1 MLRITPVYG
10 SSSFLPDNVDNEANN
25 NNVDV
30 DDDNNDDPPEWLASP
45 GPSCTLIEYAGCRL
59 LLNVGWDE
67 SMLSS
72 MVLDQTEEV
81 NSSSVSATKK
91 GRGDDDG
98 DDDNDGNNNNLQS
111 TTKLP
116 QDIDA
121 VLICDSTLSSLG
133 GLPLFYGNHHINSSS
148 SDGTKNHDAK
158 EEEGS
163 DSSKTTKRMK
173 LQQQHQQNNPPFLAT
188 YPTVKMGQMTMYD
201 HHASLSLDGRDPGYT
216 LEDVDTVFN
225 TDAFITLKYSQT
237 VYLPLM
243 HGTNKKKKKTDTTDA
258 MDMDYNNN
266 EQDED
271 DELTKVRT
279 NKNNG
284 APHKNAT
291 LAITPQLS
299 GLVVGGCYWTLRRLS
314 DDAMIVLAP
323 TYHHAKERHLSG
335 CTIHKFGINADAL
348 ITMPGGPRGLLGQ
361 LYTSPPST
369 TSTTLQ
375 QQQRTTVSDDE
386 GMIVTTKKKKTKK
399 EIYADLINR
408 RGPGRG
414 NKPILSPPVD
424 NRSESELV
432 DSIMAA
438 LRRDGNVLLPVD
450 ASGRV
455 LELLLILDRH
465 WDRNRLSDA
474 YNLCWIGPMCPNVIE
489 YARAQLEWMSPPL
502 GAQFDSQRGHPY
514 GLRNVHLCTS
524 VSEMET
530 LIGGSKGGG
539 GETMSNPTC
548 VLASGATL
556 DNGPARDLLLRWG
569 GNPDNLVLLTDST
582 RCVPR
587 GDVLYSRRR
596 RRRHQH
602 PFGEGS
608 STAAAAMREN
618 PTLVRAQSSMDNS
631 IIETVDGGSGPT
643 TVATD
648 TDDTDGNDDG
658 QSAKFIGPP
667 LTPDLVSNYTT
678 SSQLLYQWCAAK
690 AANEEMPDEVLVDA
704 YVPHR
709 APLRGVELQEF
720 LAEEEREVRL
730 KKAEMEHLTMMKEI
744 ELARGRLRLGVGD
757 ADETTTTSGT
767 SNTATTSSA
776 VAATTASATTT
787 TTSSRPKK
795 KSRFDQALFIKFSKP
810 VHSESVIH
818 LVHVLFFQ
826 SYHFTPSAQPVL
838 YYQHNL

>member
-10 SSSFLPDNVDNEANN
+10 SSSSLDA
-25 NNVDV
+25 DV
-30 DDDNNDDPPEWLASP
+30 DSNDDNDDPPEWLASP

-67 SMLSS
+67 SMVCYSS
-72 MVLDQTEEV
+72 SFTEKVEV
-81 NSSSVSATKK
+81 NSSSVGAKK
-91 GRGDDDG
+91 GGGHDNDDG
-98 DDDNDGNNNNLQS
+98 DDIDGNKNLH
-111 TTKLP
+111 TKLP
-116 QDIDA
+116 EDVNA

-133 GLPLFYGNHHINSSS
+133 GLPLFYGHRNSSS
-148 SDGTKNHDAK
+148 SSSNSGGKNNDDAIM
-158 EEEGS
+158 EEGS
-163 DSSKTTKRMK
+163 MGDSSKTTKRTK
-173 LQQQHQQNNPPFLAT
+173 QRQNNPPFLAT

-201 HHASLSLDGRDPGYT
+201 HHASLSLDGRNPGYT
-216 LEDVDTVFN
+216 LEDVDSVFN
-225 TDAFITLKYSQT
+225 TDAFVTLKYSQT
-237 VYLPLM
+237 VYFPLQRS
-243 HGTNKKKKKTDTTDA
+243 KKKKIDTDA
-258 MDMDYNNN
+258 MDIDYNN

-271 DELTKVRT
+271 ESAKVQS
-279 NKNNG
+279 KNG

-348 ITMPGGPRGLLGQ
+348 VSMPGGPRGLLGQ
-361 LYTSPPST
+361 LYTPPPSL
-369 TSTTLQ
+369 SSSSQ

-386 GMIVTTKKKKTKK
+386 RTTATMKKKTKK
-399 EIYADLINR
+399 DVYADIINR
-408 RGPGRG
+408 RGAGRG
-414 NKPILSPPVD
+414 NKPILPRPVG

-455 LELLLILDRH
+455 LELLLILDLH
-465 WDRNRLSDA
+465 WDRNRLGDA

-489 YARAQLEWMSPPL
+489 YARAQLEWMAPSL

-524 VSEMET
+524 VSEMEK
-530 LIGGSKGGG
+530 LIGGSKGG
-539 GETMSNPTC
+539 ETMANPTC

-582 RCVPR
+582 RCLPR
-587 GDVLYSRRR
+587 GNVLSSRRR
-596 RRRHQH
+596 QRRGH
-602 PFGEGS
+602 PNNQLGQGS
-608 STAAAAMREN
+608 NTTEN
-618 PTLVRAQSSMDNS
+618 PALVRAQSSMDNN
-631 IIETVDGGSGPT
+631 IVETVDGGSGPT
-643 TVATD
+643 TVAAD
-648 TDDTDGNDDG
+648 TDDTGNDDG
-658 QSAKFIGPP
+658 QAAKFIGPP
-667 LTPDLVSNYTT
+667 LTLDLVSNYTT

-690 AANEEMPDEVLVDA
+690 AANEEMPDEVLVDT

-720 LAEEEREVRL
+720 LAEEDREVRL

-757 ADETTTTSGT
+757 ADETTTTVSSGSNNAT
-767 SNTATTSSA
+767 SPTGATATTVSS
-776 VAATTASATTT
+776 ATTATS
-787 TTSSRPKK
+787 SSRPKK

-810 VHSESVIH
+810 VHSKLSPP
-818 LVHVLFFQ
+818 LFPELTK
-826 SYHFTPSAQPVL
+826 FTPSSQPLLIHTHVK
-838 YYQHNL
+838 

>member
-10 SSSFLPDNVDNEANN
+10 SSSSLDA
-25 NNVDV
+25 DV
-30 DDDNNDDPPEWLASP
+30 DSNAENDDPPEWLASP

-67 SMLSS
+67 SMMLCSS
-72 MVLDQTEEV
+72 SFTEKTDV
-81 NSSSVSATKK
+81 NSSSVGAR
-91 GRGDDDG
+91 RGHDNDG
-98 DDDNDGNNNNLQS
+98 DDIDGNNNLQS
-111 TTKLP
+111 TKP
-116 QDIDA
+116 PEDVDA

-133 GLPLFYGNHHINSSS
+133 GLPLFYGHRNNSSN
-148 SDGTKNHDAK
+148 SDGKNYHDAIM
-158 EEEGS
+158 EEGS
-163 DSSKTTKRMK
+163 MGDSNKSVKKMK
-173 LQQQHQQNNPPFLAT
+173 QQQPQQQQQQQQQRQNNPPFLAT

-201 HHASLSLDGRDPGYT
+201 HHASLSLDGRNPGYT
-216 LEDVDTVFN
+216 LEDVDSVFN

-237 VYLPLM
+237 VYLPLQR
-243 HGTNKKKKKTDTTDA
+243 TKKKTTDTDA
-258 MDMDYNNN
+258 MDIDSN
-266 EQDED
+266 EHEHDESM
-271 DELTKVRT
+271 KVRT
-279 NKNNG
+279 KNG

-335 CTIHKFGINADAL
+335 CTIHKFGINSDAL
-348 ITMPGGPRGLLGQ
+348 VTMTGGPRGLLGQ
-361 LYTSPPST
+361 LYTPPPSAV
-369 TSTTLQ
+369 SSSSQ
-375 QQQRTTVSDDE
+375 EQSRTTVSDDE
-386 GMIVTTKKKKTKK
+386 GKIVKKKKTKK
-399 EIYADLINR
+399 EIYDNIINR
-408 RGPGRG
+408 RGAGRG
-414 NKPILSPPVD
+414 NKPILSPPVG

-432 DSIMAA
+432 DAIMAA

-465 WDRNRLSDA
+465 WDRNRLGDA

-489 YARAQLEWMSPPL
+489 YARAQLEWMAPPL

-524 VSEMET
+524 VSEMEK
-530 LIGGSKGGG
+530 LIGGSKGG
-539 GETMSNPTC
+539 ETMANPTC

-587 GDVLYSRRR
+587 GDVLSSRC
-596 RRRHQH
+596 RRRHQL
-602 PFGEGS
+602 GES
-608 STAAAAMREN
+608 SISTAAMREN
-618 PTLVRAQSSMDNS
+618 PAMVRAQSSMDNN
-631 IIETVDGGSGPT
+631 IVETVDGGSGPT
-643 TVATD
+643 TVAAD

-658 QSAKFIGPP
+658 QAAKFIGPP
-667 LTPDLVSNYTT
+667 LTLDSVSNYTT

-757 ADETTTTSGT
+757 ADETTTVSGV
-767 SNTATTSSA
+767 SNNTTPSTGVTATMASS
-776 VAATTASATTT
+776 TTT

-810 VHSESVIH
+810 VHSELSRSCPV
-818 LVHVLFFQ
+818 FRD
-826 SYHFTPSAQPVL
+826 YHFTPSSQPVL
-838 YYQHNL
+838 PI